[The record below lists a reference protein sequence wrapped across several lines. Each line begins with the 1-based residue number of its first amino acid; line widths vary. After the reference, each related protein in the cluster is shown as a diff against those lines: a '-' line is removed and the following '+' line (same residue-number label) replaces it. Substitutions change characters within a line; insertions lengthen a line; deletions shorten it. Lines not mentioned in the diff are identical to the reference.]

1 MPSRIRRERASLSRR
16 AADGDARPDYRLDIM
31 DHALFA
37 QHSAIDRS
45 VVIQVVWIY
54 AQAIDFEG
62 VRRFKHN
69 FANGLAGRRIERSPL
84 LARHRWVSDPG
95 PADIDIAERARPRAE
110 LTDWADERAQLPID
124 LEHGTGWHIGV
135 LPLTDGSTAVSLVI
149 SHYLIDGFG
158 LALAIAEAMLEIA
171 RDLGYPPPR
180 SRTRLRAV
188 MRDARQTAQDVPQA
202 ARALGAAARLA
213 RRQRRD
219 TAESPRRDTAESPA
233 PQPVAQGRDD
243 GDEIAV
249 VPVITIH
256 IDAAAWDARA
266 KALGGTSDT
275 LVAGL
280 AAKLAEHVGRR
291 RVSDGAVTLQL
302 PMSERTPDDTRAVA
316 VSFARVS
323 VDPTGVTAD
332 LRDVRAA
339 LKQALTALRDT
350 PDEDERQLLWLAPFA
365 PKRVLRRLAD
375 AAVVDPDLP
384 VFCSNLRDLG
394 PMVLALAHNESQ
406 YAAVSGV
413 LYPLHL
419 IRVIGQGVTRQW
431 LERAGGQLT
440 IQSWRIGDKVGI
452 TIEAYQPGAE
462 NTKPALRELAAR
474 TLAEFGLTGEID

>member
-1 MPSRIRRERASLSRR
+1 MRRERASLGRR
-16 AADGDARPDYRLDIM
+16 AANADAPPDHRLDIM

-37 QHSAIDRS
+37 QHRAVDRS

-54 AQAIDFEG
+54 DHAIDFDG
-62 VRRFKHN
+62 VRRFKDN
-69 FANGLAGRRIERSPL
+69 LAKGLAGRRIERSPL

-95 PADIDIAERARPRAE
+95 PADIDIAGCARPRAE

-124 LEHGTGWHIGV
+124 LERGPGWHVGV
-135 LPLTDGSTAVSLVI
+135 LPLTDGSNAVSLVI

-158 LALAIAEAMLEIA
+158 LALTIAEAVLGIA

-188 MRDARQTAQDVPQA
+188 AQDARQAARDIPEA

-219 TAESPRRDTAESPA
+219 AAQPPA
-233 PQPVAQGRDD
+233 PRPVALGGGD
-243 GDEIAV
+243 GDKIAV

-256 IDAAAWDARA
+256 VDVDAWDARA
-266 KALGGTSDT
+266 KALGGTSET

-280 AAKLAEHVGRR
+280 AAKLGERVGRR
-291 RVSDGAVTLQL
+291 RASDGAVTLQI
-302 PMSERTPDDTRAVA
+302 PMSERTQDDTRAVA

-323 VDPTGVTAD
+323 VDPTGVTTD

-339 LKQALTALRDT
+339 LKQALTTLRET
-350 PDEDERQLLWLAPFA
+350 PDEDEWQFLWLAPFA

-375 AAVVDPDLP
+375 AAVADPELP

-394 PMVLALAHNESQ
+394 PMVFALTRTETE
-406 YAAVSGV
+406 YATVSAA

-440 IQSWRIGDKVGI
+440 VQSWRIGDKVGI
-452 TIEAYQPGAE
+452 TVEAYQPCAE
-462 NTKPALRELAAR
+462 NTKTALRELAAR
-474 TLAEFGLTGEID
+474 TLAEFDLTGDID